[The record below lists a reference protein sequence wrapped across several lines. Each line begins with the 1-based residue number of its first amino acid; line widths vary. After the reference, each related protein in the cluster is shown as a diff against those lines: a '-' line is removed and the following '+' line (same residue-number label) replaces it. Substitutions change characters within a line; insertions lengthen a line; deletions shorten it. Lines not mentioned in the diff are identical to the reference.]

1 MKSGVNFLVF
11 LFHLAILFNGGIV
24 PLSVVKYPRTLMLI
38 NRLSLIVL
46 IIYIMIWVK
55 IQN

>member
-46 IIYIMIWVK
+46 IIYIMI
-55 IQN
+55 